1 LKKQEE
7 YTGERHNGN
16 VAVFDPQRKP
26 KALMK
31 PLGRSNG
38 AVYLSALSVELYP
51 FDEPYLRRLQEG
63 DKPTQDHFV
72 QYFLDILLI
81 KLRNRSLTADAVRDV
96 RQETLLRVL
105 LAVHRDEVRQPER
118 LGAYVNATCNNV
130 LKEHYRTLVKN
141 QCMTDVQ
148 GVEVVDKAADLEG
161 NMISDE
167 RGKAVRAVL
176 SKLSDKDGV
185 VLRALLQERPKEE
198 ICLQLGVDRGYLR
211 VLTHRAIRNFKE
223 QYRKKKI
230 SGRMGRAAER

>member
-1 LKKQEE
+1 
-7 YTGERHNGN
+7 
-16 VAVFDPQRKP
+16 
-26 KALMK
+26 M
-31 PLGRSNG
+31 
-38 AVYLSALSVELYP
+38 
-51 FDEPYLRRLQEG
+51 
-63 DKPTQDHFV
+63 
-72 QYFLDILLI
+72 
-81 KLRNRSLTADAVRDV
+81 
-96 RQETLLRVL
+96 
-105 LAVHRDEVRQPER
+105 
-118 LGAYVNATCNNV
+118 
-130 LKEHYRTLVKN
+130 VKN